1 MTLAERMLRDLRSTF
16 DGNAWHGTPV
26 RRLLD
31 GIDDAHANTHP
42 IDGAR
47 SIAELLAHLSA
58 WFDFVDR
65 RLRDEL
71 FEVTPEEDF
80 PHVDSVAFSDL
91 IAQLERRQAVLCETV
106 QRMDDAEFDRK
117 VPDGR
122 YTKDFMLRGL
132 IHHTTYHAAQ
142 IAMLKKFG

>member
-1 MTLAERMLRDLRSTF
+1 MRLAARMLRDLCSTF

-26 RRLLD
+26 RRMLD
-31 GIDDAHANTHP
+31 NIDDARANAHP

-58 WFDFVDR
+58 WYAIVER

-71 FEVTPEEDF
+71 FEVTIEEDF
-80 PHVDSVAFSDL
+80 PSVEGIAFRQQ
-91 IAQLERRQAVLCETV
+91 IEQLERRHAVLCATV
-106 QRMDDAEFDRK
+106 EQMNDAEFDRN

-132 IHHTTYHAAQ
+132 IQHTTYHAAQ